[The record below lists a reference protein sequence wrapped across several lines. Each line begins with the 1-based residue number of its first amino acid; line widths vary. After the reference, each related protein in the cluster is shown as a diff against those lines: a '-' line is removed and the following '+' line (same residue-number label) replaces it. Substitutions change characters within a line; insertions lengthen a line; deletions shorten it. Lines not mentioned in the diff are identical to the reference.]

1 MKRKTSTKKSNF
13 DNGKTNNQLPKMGN
27 KSLKLKNNKMMKSTN
42 MRQKNE
48 RRKETI
54 STCLNFLCNTIS

>member
-42 MRQKNE
+42 MRQK
-48 RRKETI
+48 K
-54 STCLNFLCNTIS
+54 